1 MANPVT
7 ELIGAD
13 GYLNLKK
20 FFKHPLV
27 KQVVNINLNLPISV
41 LRWLSCALNLSCE
54 MSHDSTD
61 LIFFN
66 SVKIWQPIF
75 VDFCVFFTTWNCS
88 ANSVIQVKNNF
99 MFVICTKHVLKSSKN
114 QSPNFSLIEE
124 TMDLSF

>member
-54 MSHDSTD
+54 MIHDSTD
-61 LIFFN
+61 LIFLLIQSKFDN
-66 SVKIWQPIF
+66 QSLLIF
-75 VDFCVFFTTWNCS
+75 VGFLQPE
-88 ANSVIQVKNNF
+88 I
-99 MFVICTKHVLKSSKN
+99 VL
-114 QSPNFSLIEE
+114 PIL
-124 TMDLSF
+124 

>member
-1 MANPVT
+1 MPWKKESYLMAHPVT

-41 LRWLSCALNLSCE
+41 LRLLPCALNLSCE

-61 LIFFN
+61 LTFF
-66 SVKIWQPIF
+66 F
-75 VDFCVFFTTWNCS
+75 
-88 ANSVIQVKNNF
+88 
-99 MFVICTKHVLKSSKN
+99 
-114 QSPNFSLIEE
+114 
-124 TMDLSF
+124 

>member
-1 MANPVT
+1 MAHPVT

-41 LRWLSCALNLSCE
+41 LRLLPCALNLSCE

-61 LIFFN
+61 LTFFFLILSKFDN
-66 SVKIWQPIF
+66 QSLLIYV
-75 VDFCVFFTTWNCS
+75 VFFTT
-88 ANSVIQVKNNF
+88 
-99 MFVICTKHVLKSSKN
+99 
-114 QSPNFSLIEE
+114 
-124 TMDLSF
+124 